1 MSTKENLRAVNEADV
16 KQAFTFTDEVVDNYP
31 GRITGSESCRKA
43 GQRVREEFEKF
54 CDRGSVKAEEFII
67 HPGSFLKYIPGLV
80 VVYFICAALLYF
92 GYYWVAFAGLAI
104 ALFAFIAQ
112 FLFYWP
118 LLDPLFPARKG
129 FNISGSI
136 EPEGEV
142 RQQVIVS
149 AHHDAAYVFHIL
161 DRLPKL
167 YTPLMALGV
176 LLLVVA
182 TLVSLIAAV
191 MSLFGALFPQ
201 WIAITLL
208 VAGIFEIPFLFFTT
222 SQVVPG
228 AGDNM
233 IAVAIAAG
241 IGRIFGE
248 AKAGATNP
256 LNHTRLILASFDAE
270 ECGLRGA
277 RSYIRAH
284 KEELLKTKTFVLNM
298 DTIYQVKDL
307 NFMDADLNS
316 TVKLSR
322 EMAQQC
328 IDIAGSMGYKAAMS
342 RMSPGGGS
350 TDAAAF
356 GEAGIEATNLAAMSF
371 NIKDFE
377 QGFVYHTPRDL
388 SKYIEPEAV
397 EASLKVIRQY
407 ILEKDSPASQI

>member
-1 MSTKENLRAVNEADV
+1 MVIFYLIS
-16 KQAFTFTDEVVDNYP
+16 VV
-31 GRITGSESCRKA
+31 
-43 GQRVREEFEKF
+43 
-54 CDRGSVKAEEFII
+54 
-67 HPGSFLKYIPGLV
+67 
-80 VVYFICAALLYF
+80 LLYLGF
-92 GYYWVAFAGLAI
+92 PWIAFAGLAI

-142 RQQVIVS
+142 SQQVIVS

-167 YTPLMALGV
+167 YTPLMAIGV

-182 TLVSLIAAV
+182 TLISLVASI
-191 MSLFGALFPQ
+191 MSLFGALLPQ
-201 WIAITLL
+201 WIAIALL
-208 VAGIFEIPFLFFTT
+208 VGGVFEIPYLFFTT

-241 IGRIFGE
+241 TGRIFGE
-248 AKAGATNP
+248 AKTGGNNP

-277 RSYIRAH
+277 RAYIRAH
-284 KEELLKTKTFVLNM
+284 GDELLKTKTYVLNM
-298 DTIYQVKDL
+298 DTIYQVKAL

-316 TVKLSR
+316 TVKLSH

-328 IDIAGSMGYKAAMS
+328 VDIAGSMGYKAAIS

-377 QGFVYHTPRDL
+377 QGFVYHTPRDI

-407 ILEKDSPASQI
+407 ILEKDGPA

>member
-1 MSTKENLRAVNEADV
+1 MGTKENLRAVNEADV
-16 KQAFTFTDEVVDNYP
+16 KQAFAFTDEVVDGYP

-43 GQRVREEFEKF
+43 GQRVKEEFEKF
-54 CDRGSVKAEEFII
+54 CDKGSVKAEEFTS
-67 HPGSFLKYIPGLV
+67 HPGSLLKYIPGMVIFYLISV
-80 VVYFICAALLYF
+80 VLLNLGF
-92 GYYWVAFAGLAI
+92 AWIAFAGLAI

-112 FLFYWP
+112 FVFYWP

-129 FNISGSI
+129 SNISGSI

-167 YTPLMALGV
+167 YAPLMALGV

-182 TLVSLIAAV
+182 TLVSLIAAI
-191 MSLFGALFPQ
+191 MSLFGALLPQ
-201 WIAITLL
+201 WIAVALL
-208 VAGIFEIPFLFFTT
+208 VGGIFEIPFLFFTT

-233 IAVAIAAG
+233 IAVAIAAAT
-241 IGRIFGE
+241 GRIFGD
-248 AKAGATNP
+248 AKAGGNNP
-256 LNHTRLILASFDAE
+256 LKHTRLVLASFDAE

-277 RSYIRAH
+277 RAYIRAH
-284 KEELLKTKTFVLNM
+284 KEELHKTKTYVLNM
-298 DTIYQVKDL
+298 DTIYQVKSL

-316 TVKLSR
+316 TVKLSHQ
-322 EMAQQC
+322 MAQQC
-328 IDIAGSMGYKAAMS
+328 VDIAKSMGYKAAIS

-371 NIKDFE
+371 NIKDYE

-397 EASLKVIRQY
+397 EASLKVVRQY
-407 ILEKDSPASQI
+407 ILEKDGPA